1 MQPAVGWARKG
12 IAVVDL
18 DETLGTALVR
28 DLVERLPSA
37 VAYLTGP
44 DHVVE
49 VANAAFRRLVGRRE
63 VVGLPLRRALPATED
78 QQTHL
83 DVLAH
88 ALRTGRRAEVRAA
101 EVRVRAGAGPAE
113 QRYLDV
119 LVEPV
124 DGADGSG
131 GVATGLLVQVSDVTS
146 YVLDRQRLE
155 QTAAELVE
163 AHERYATLF
172 ETMAL
177 GVVYHAADGEI
188 IAANPQAAE
197 TLGVERED
205 LIGLR
210 PQGPGW
216 QAVHEDGSPFPG
228 ADHPATVA
236 LRTGRMVTGVVMGV
250 RHGATG
256 ERRWLSVTAVPD
268 AIDEQGRPQRA
279 YAMFED
285 VTDERRAAA
294 AARDRETLLGRL
306 RDANVL
312 GIVVADEERVVD
324 ANRAFLDMVGHTD
337 EDLATGGVD
346 WRAITPPEWA
356 WADERALDQ
365 LRRTGACDP
374 FEKEYV
380 HVSGRRV
387 PVLLGAA
394 VIDRDPLRWVTF
406 VADLS
411 ERQRAEEE
419 RAALLARAHAA
430 RAEAEVAEERLHLLL
445 GAGAL
450 VAATRDREELLAHV
464 TRLVVPTLADYAVV
478 FLPDDQ
484 GRLRVASTAG
494 RDPAD
499 TAQIDRLRDVPV
511 SPGSL
516 LPLESTMRSGH
527 TELLR
532 DVAALVTAWST
543 ADPAVAD
550 VVTRVACDSAVVVAL
565 GGRGAA
571 AGVLAMGR
579 KQGRTPFQDS
589 DLEVAE
595 ELGRRLSVGLGNVD
609 VFTREH
615 SVAEVLQ
622 RSVLP
627 DVLPE
632 VAGVDLAVRYLPAT
646 EAVDVGG
653 DWYDAFLVD
662 EGRLG
667 VVLGDV
673 VGHNLASAS
682 VMSQLRNALRAY
694 AIDDADPATVMTR
707 TNTALMQLMPDAM
720 ATVFYGVIDIAAGR
734 LTYATAGHPPPLVL
748 SADGCEYL
756 QATAGLMLGV
766 AAGTS
771 YDVSSHELPPRG
783 ALLLYSDGLVEDRSR
798 PLDEGLTALADA
810 FAEGSPR
817 GAEEICGRAQATL
830 SDRAARADDVCLLAV
845 CLRG

>member
-1 MQPAVGWARKG
+1 M
-12 IAVVDL
+12 VDL
-18 DETLGTALVR
+18 EQTVGSSLVG

-37 VAYLTGP
+37 VAYLDGP
-44 DHVVE
+44 DHVVR
-49 VANAAFRRLVGRRE
+49 VANAAFRRLAGRRE
-63 VVGLPLRRALPATED
+63 IVGLPLRQALPPPAGREW
-78 QQTHL
+78 HL
-83 DVLAH
+83 DVLEQVR
-88 ALRTGRRAEVRAA
+88 RTGHRTEVPAVEMRI
-101 EVRVRAGAGPAE
+101 RAGADRTE
-113 QRYLDV
+113 TKYLDV
-119 LVEPV
+119 VVDPV
-124 DGADGSG
+124 RGEAGTVT
-131 GVATGLLVQVSDVTS
+131 GVLLQASDVTS

-155 QTAAELVE
+155 TTAAEVTRL
-163 AHERYATLF
+163 HERYATLF
-172 ETMAL
+172 ETMVL

-188 IAANPQAAE
+188 IAANPQAAQ
-197 TLGVERED
+197 TLGVPREE

-210 PQGPGW
+210 PQAPGW

-228 ADHPATVA
+228 DDHPAVVA
-236 LRTGRMVTGVVMGV
+236 LRTGRMVADVVMGV
-250 RHGATG
+250 LHGTTG

-268 AIDEQGRPQRA
+268 AFDDRGRPQRA

-285 VTDERRAAA
+285 VTDERRATT

-324 ANRAFLDMVGHTD
+324 ANCAFLDMVGHT
-337 EDLATGGVD
+337 EQEMAAGGVD
-346 WRAITPPEWA
+346 WRAITPAEWA
-356 WADERALDQ
+356 GADERALEQ

-380 HVSGRRV
+380 HASGRRV

-419 RAALLARAHAA
+419 RAALLARAHTA

-478 FLPDDQ
+478 FLPDEE
-484 GRLRVASTAG
+484 GRLRAASTAS
-494 RDPAD
+494 RDAGD
-499 TAQIDRLRDVPV
+499 GLQIDRLRAVPV
-511 SPGSL
+511 SADSL
-516 LPLESTMRSGH
+516 LPLDSTRSGH
-527 TELLR
+527 TELVR
-532 DVAALVTAWST
+532 DVAALAPMWST
-543 ADPAVAD
+543 TDPVVAE
-550 VVTRVACDSAVVVAL
+550 VVAEVACDSAVVVAL
-565 GGRGAA
+565 GNGGSRLGA
-571 AGVLAMGR
+571 LAMGR
-579 KQGRTPFQDS
+579 RQGRTPFQDS

-615 SVAEVLQ
+615 SVAEMLQ

-632 VAGVDLAVRYLPAT
+632 VGGVDLAVRYLPAT

-653 DWYDAFLVD
+653 DWYDVFLLG

-673 VGHNLASAS
+673 VGHNLVSAS

-694 AIDDADPATVMTR
+694 AVDDADPATVMTR
-707 TNTALMQLMPDAM
+707 TNTALMQLMPDAL

-748 SADGCEYL
+748 SGDGCDYL

-798 PLDEGLTALADA
+798 PIDEGLTALADA
-810 FAEGSPR
+810 FAEGSPG
-817 GAEEICGRAQATL
+817 GAEEICVRAQATL